1 MATVTI
7 DGIIYEQIAGTF
19 TAKVTGTSSGSP
31 SVDGH
36 VVILESVDIGGGLH
50 TVIEIAY
57 GAFAYKAINTISLP
71 DTIATIGTNAFIEV
85 DGLSWI
91 NIPKSVTS
99 MGTSIFEYLNVDL
112 VIDMA
117 LDSIITYLPDYFV
130 KLTGQYKVTI
140 HIPDSVTTLGIGC
153 FVDTNPIIT
162 GGINVDTLGS
172 RCVAHS
178 RITELPVFP
187 KVTIFPDY
195 CFTSCNYLVNII
207 IPYNITDIGDYCF
220 SRNDSEA
227 QVSYQTGSL
236 IRNYTIGSSVQNIG
250 AQAFSFGN
258 RDSPDYDT
266 VNNYIWINQS
276 SLMSVVTGAFSIDR
290 EPNTIE
296 QGTVAFEN
304 ISSYSEL
311 SAVSQSIFPSY
322 GSKIYYNGTLNN
334 ESINTN
340 TTVLNDVLGITVAPE
355 DITTVIQNEIIVD
368 DVEYI
373 YKIQTTTQNIVFDT
387 LTEENKTEIINQ
399 TIESY
404 STELGIPKA
413 RISVTLS
420 SGSLIVETLILP
432 SLPEPQLCFKRDTK
446 IRIYDIKEGK
456 EKDELIQH
464 LKKGD
469 LVKTITNW
477 GEYHAIYE
485 IRSSKVN
492 NDRRSKE
499 RVKDRLYKCKES
511 SGLYEG
517 LYDDLIITGAHSIL
531 VPELEKEYEERIKKE
546 YGEVFVT
553 DGNYRL
559 PAYIDRRSEIY
570 EEEEGEIEIYNF
582 ALESESMHSNNGVF
596 ANGLLVESTTKFHI
610 SGM

>member
-1 MATVTI
+1 MTTTFE
-7 DGIIYEQIAGTF
+7 GINYQALSSS
-19 TAKVTGTSSGSP
+19 TAKVTGSSIAIDDIIIP
-31 SVDGH
+31 PTV
-36 VVILESVDIGGGLH
+36 EIGGVLH
-50 TVIEIAY
+50 TVIEIAN

-71 DTIATIGTNAFIEV
+71 NTIATIATNAFIEIE
-85 DGLSWI
+85 GLRNI
-91 NIPKSVTS
+91 NIPNSVTS
-99 MGTSIFEYLNVDL
+99 MGTGIFGSLTVDL
-112 VIDMA
+112 EIDMA
-117 LDSIITYLPDYFV
+117 LDSIITYLPDSFFE
-130 KLTGQYKVTI
+130 TGGDPKVTVTI
-140 HIPDSVTTLGIGC
+140 NIPDSVTTLGISC
-153 FVDTNPIIT
+153 FVDTNPIIS
-162 GGINVDTLGS
+162 GGINVNTLGNS
-172 RCVAHS
+172 CFAIC

-187 KVTIFPDY
+187 KVTSYPDF
-195 CFTSCNYLVNII
+195 CFAECLKLVNII
-207 IPYNITDIGDYCF
+207 IPDNITDIGNNCF
-220 SRNDSEA
+220 TRN
-227 QVSYQTGSL
+227 TGMNAISFDTSSL

-250 AQAFSFGN
+250 AQAFIFGVFA
-258 RDSPDYDT
+258 DYYDT
-266 VNNYIWINQS
+266 VNSYIWKDQS
-276 SLMSVVTGAFSIDR
+276 SLVSVGTDAFKIWRHERDD
-290 EPNTIE
+290 TIE

-311 SAVSQSIFPSY
+311 SDVSQSIFPSY
-322 GSKIYYNGTLNN
+322 GLKIYYNGTLNN
-334 ESINTN
+334 ESINTT
-340 TTVLNDVLGITVAPE
+340 TTVLNNVLGIPVAPE
-355 DITTVIQNEIIVD
+355 DITTVIQNDITVD
-368 DVEYI
+368 EVEYI
-373 YKIQTTTQNIVFDT
+373 YKIQTTTQNIVFET

-399 TIESY
+399 TKDSY
-404 STELGIPKA
+404 SRELGIPKD
-413 RISVTLS
+413 RILVTLS
-420 SGSLIVETLILP
+420 SGSLIVVVSILSP
-432 SLPEPQLCFKRDTK
+432 QPQLCFKRDTK

-517 LYDDLIITGAHSIL
+517 LYEDLIITGAHSIL
-531 VPELEKEYEERIKKE
+531 VPELEKEYEDRIKKE

>member
-1 MATVTI
+1 MGS
-7 DGIIYEQIAGTF
+7 GIFG
-19 TAKVTGTSSGSP
+19 
-31 SVDGH
+31 
-36 VVILESVDIGGGLH
+36 IG
-50 TVIEIAY
+50 
-57 GAFAYKAINTISLP
+57 
-71 DTIATIGTNAFIEV
+71 
-85 DGLSWI
+85 
-91 NIPKSVTS
+91 
-99 MGTSIFEYLNVDL
+99 NVDL
-112 VIDMA
+112 EINMA
-117 LDSIITYLPDYFV
+117 LDSIITYLPDAFIENGGPR
-130 KLTGQYKVTI
+130 KITI
-140 HIPDSVTTLGIGC
+140 TIPDSVTALGSSC
-153 FVDTNPIIT
+153 FDDSNPIIS
-162 GGINVDTLGS
+162 GGINVDTLGLECFS
-172 RCVAHS
+172 NC

-187 KVTIFPDY
+187 KVTIFPNG
-195 CFTSCNYLVNII
+195 CFAECQKLVNII
-207 IPYNITDIGDYCF
+207 IPDNITDIGTSCF
-220 SRNDSEA
+220 ERNPIPSNGDF
-227 QVSYQTGSL
+227 YYGSL

-250 AQAFSFGN
+250 AQAFAFQEYL
-258 RDSPDYDT
+258 RFYDT
-266 VNNYIWINQS
+266 VNNYIWKDQS
-276 SLMSVVTGAFSIDR
+276 SLVSVGTDAFKIGR
-290 EPNTIE
+290 EDTIE
-296 QGTVAFEN
+296 QGTVLFKN
-304 ISSYSEL
+304 ISSYSDL
-311 SAVSQSIFPSY
+311 SLVSQSIFPSY
-322 GSKIYYNGTLNN
+322 GLKIYYNGNLS
-334 ESINTN
+334 SISSYVN
-340 TTVLNDVLGITVAPE
+340 TTILTSLGIVVAPE
-355 DITTVIQNEIIVD
+355 DITTVIQNDITVD
-368 DVEYI
+368 EVEYI
-373 YKIQTTTQNIVFDT
+373 YKIQTTTQNIVFEN
-387 LTEENKTEIINQ
+387 LTEENKTDIINQ
-399 TIESY
+399 TKDSY
-404 STELGIPKA
+404 SRELGISKA
-413 RISVTLS
+413 RILVTLS
-420 SGSLIVETLILP
+420 SGSLIVEVSILP
-432 SLPEPQLCFKRDTK
+432 PEPQLCFKRDTK

-517 LYDDLIITGAHSIL
+517 LYEDLIITGAHSIL

>member
-1 MATVTI
+1 MATI
-7 DGIIYEQIAGTF
+7 NGINYQAISSS
-19 TAKVTGTSSGSP
+19 TAKITSTSTP
-31 SVDGH
+31 PLD
-36 VVILESVDIGGGLH
+36 VVIPPTVEIGGVQH

-57 GAFAYKAINTISLP
+57 AAFAYKAVNTISLP
-71 DTIATIGTNAFIEV
+71 DTIETIATNAFVEM
-85 DGLSWI
+85 DGLSSV

-99 MGTSIFEYLNVDL
+99 IGNGIFGYLNVDL
-112 VIDMA
+112 NINMA
-117 LDSIITYLPDYFV
+117 SDSIITYLPDSFIEV
-130 KLTGQYKVTI
+130 GGEPKITI
-140 HIPDSVTTLGIGC
+140 NIPESVTTLGTAC
-153 FVDTNPIIT
+153 FADTNPIIT
-162 GGINVDTLGS
+162 GGINVDTLGPGCFS
-172 RCVAHS
+172 YS

-187 KVTIFPDY
+187 NVTSYPDN
-195 CFTSCNYLVNII
+195 CFDECQNLVNINI
-207 IPYNITDIGDYCF
+207 SDNITDIGDYCF
-220 SRNDSEA
+220 SRGGYIDI
-227 QVSYQTGSL
+227 GSL

-250 AQAFSFGN
+250 AHGFRLTSDPQIN
-258 RDSPDYDT
+258 V
-266 VNNYIWINQS
+266 VNNYIWTDQS
-276 SLMSVVTGAFSIDR
+276 SLVSVGTNAFYYSD
-290 EPNTIE
+290 NVSD

-311 SAVSQSIFPSY
+311 SPVSQSIFPSY
-322 GSKIYYNGTLNN
+322 GSKKIYYNGTLNN

-340 TTVLNDVLGITVAPE
+340 TTVLNNVLGIPVPPE
-355 DITTVIQNEIIVD
+355 DITTVIQNDITVD

-373 YKIQTTTQNIVFDT
+373 YKIQTTTQNIEFDT

-399 TIESY
+399 TKESY
-404 STELGIPKA
+404 STELGIPTD
-413 RISVTLS
+413 RILVTLS

-432 SLPEPQLCFKRDTK
+432 SEQQLCFKRDTK

-517 LYDDLIITGAHSIL
+517 LYEDLIITGAHSIL
-531 VPELEKEYEERIKKE
+531 VPELEKDYEERIKKE

>member
-1 MATVTI
+1 MATI
-7 DGIIYEQIAGTF
+7 NGINYQALSSS
-19 TAKVTGTSSGSP
+19 TAKVTGTSIAIT
-31 SVDGH
+31 DI
-36 VVILESVDIGGGLH
+36 VIPPTVEIGGVQH
-50 TVIEIAY
+50 TVIEIAN
-57 GAFAYKAINTISLP
+57 GAFAYKAINTILLP
-71 DTIATIGTNAFIEV
+71 DTIETIATNAFVEV
-85 DGLSWI
+85 DGLSSV
-91 NIPKSVTS
+91 NIPKLVTS
-99 MGTSIFEYLNVDL
+99 MGTSIFGYLTVDL

-117 LDSIITYLPDYFV
+117 LDSIITYLPDSFIESGGDP
-130 KLTGQYKVTI
+130 KITI
-140 HIPDSVTTLGIGC
+140 NIPESVTTLGSNC
-153 FVDTNPIIT
+153 FGDTNPIIT

-172 RCVAHS
+172 SCFFYS

-187 KVTIFPDY
+187 KVTSYPDN
-195 CFTSCNYLVNII
+195 CFDECIRLVNINI
-207 IPYNITDIGDYCF
+207 SDNITDIGDYCF
-220 SRNDSEA
+220 SRVNYNDI
-227 QVSYQTGSL
+227 GSL

-250 AQAFSFGN
+250 NSVFLSSSDGEII
-258 RDSPDYDT
+258 T
-266 VNNYIWINQS
+266 VNNYIWIDQS
-276 SLMSVVTGAFSIDR
+276 SLVSVGTNAFYYSD
-290 EPNTIE
+290 TISE
-296 QGTVAFEN
+296 QGTVEFEN

-322 GSKIYYNGTLNN
+322 GSKNIYYNGTLNN

-340 TTVLNDVLGITVAPE
+340 TTVLNDVLGIQVAPE

-373 YKIQTTTQNIVFDT
+373 YKIQTTTQNIEFDT

-413 RISVTLS
+413 RISVTLR

-432 SLPEPQLCFKRDTK
+432 LPEPQLCFKRDTK

-517 LYDDLIITGAHSIL
+517 LYEDLIITGAHSIL
-531 VPELEKEYEERIKKE
+531 VPELEKDYEERIKKE